1 MTSRQINWYSE
12 KYCVPC
18 ADHNLTQSV
27 LLLQPDEIIIKVCK
41 LLGVPVGRVLGSDR
55 HSNYVVAR
63 YIISD
68 ILYSDRILTMS
79 LKQIGRLLGNRHHTT
94 IINCIRNVSDRCE
107 TDLDFR
113 DKYKQVHIDLYGSD
127 LYFRY
132 TDKYYNLQKQKKR
145 KKVFLIKD

>member
-1 MTSRQINWYSE
+1 MNNLCS
-12 KYCVPC
+12 PC
-18 ADHNLTQSV
+18 NNHNLNPSV

-41 LLGVPVGRVLGSDR
+41 LLGVGVGRVLGSDR
-55 HSNYVVAR
+55 HNNYVVAR

-79 LKQIGRLLGNRHHTT
+79 LKQIGRVLGNRHHTT
-94 IINCIRNVSDRCE
+94 IINCIRNISNRCE
-107 TDLDFR
+107 IDLDFR
-113 DKYKQVHIDLYGSD
+113 DKYRQMHIDLYGSD

-132 TDKYYNLQKQKKR
+132 TDKYYQLTRLKKR